1 MTTEK
6 TDGCEAV
13 EESDTN
19 DAIVGSFN
27 SDDSQQHR
35 NVPKDVLIA
44 YNPDIGIQHIRYFA
58 GPYQLEKD
66 ESSVVIQIDGVCRAK
81 ETRYA
86 QGGWGIFFGPKSQ
99 YNKWG
104 LLPADAPQNSTF
116 AELYAL
122 MIAVE
127 IIRDELPLHP
137 GRIFI
142 MSDSLF
148 LAQAFTE
155 YMSVWRQNGKITA
168 PHWNSVLHNSM
179 IIDDLAWSSDRKME
193 VKFWHVP
200 RKLNMEANALANRAF
215 N

>member
-1 MTTEK
+1 MITE
-6 TDGCEAV
+6 TSDGCEVV
-13 EESDTN
+13 EECDAN
-19 DAIVGSFN
+19 DAIIESFN

-44 YNPDIGIQHIRYFA
+44 YNPRTGIQHIRYFA

-86 QGGWGIFFGPKSQ
+86 QGGWGVFFGPESQ
-99 YNKWG
+99 YNTWG

-116 AELYAL
+116 AGLYAL

-127 IIRDELPLHP
+127 IIRDEVPLHP

-142 MSDSLF
+142 MSDSLY

-155 YMSVWRQNGKITA
+155 
-168 PHWNSVLHNSM
+168 M
-179 IIDDLAWSSDRKME
+179 ILDDLAWSSDQKME

-200 RKLNMEANALANRAF
+200 RKLNMDADALANRAF
-215 N
+215 NRKLKDEPTYVRIL